1 MSLFIPYKREDA
13 DVKSESEDLPEI
25 KDNGDFRDKS
35 RSEIQVNMKKLFVL
49 LFLVVPCAAWAQD
62 TIVLQS
68 VEVNADAIRRNQTET
83 AMERKIDTAL
93 LKRLNTTTMSQLLIQ
108 HSPVFIKTYGPG
120 GIATASFRGTTASH
134 TLVLWNGFQLNAP
147 TLGQVDFSTIPVF
160 MTEQVA
166 LKWGS
171 GTSAN
176 SGGLGGTVNIE
187 TNQHFGEKLILD
199 LKQTYGSFNTFGSYI
214 TAGYS
219 WASHLLRVKA
229 YRTSSDND
237 FEYNNIGVI
246 PHQVMKQKNGEFI
259 DYGLMPEYQ
268 WRFRNSLITIVS
280 WNQWNDR
287 NCPQI
292 MPNVNNDNT
301 KEYTENGYSRNFV
314 SCKTYWQSG
323 KIEIKS
329 AYFYE
334 KQHYFLE
341 SYTDIGTP
349 VTSINSKNDAN
360 VFHQIA
366 DLNQDLYKSWK
377 LNAKVQYDH
386 EQVTSNNYD
395 GIKDRNLLSF
405 YAAVAGKLV
414 KPLDLRLT
422 LRNDLVDWQ
431 SAGFFPTATLS
442 YSSLFVKGLKINAG
456 YSHNFRNPS
465 LNDLYWNPGGN
476 PDLKPE
482 TGKTI
487 DGNIMY
493 SRNFGRFSME
503 SSLGSYY
510 SKVKDWIQW
519 VPTTYRYWV
528 PENVNTVL
536 AYGVEA
542 HLKLNYDL
550 ADWHF
555 SVSGNYVY
563 SHTTDESGL
572 QLIYIPLHHANAFA
586 EVKWRTWN
594 MTYTLEYTG
603 ERKTSMNANEFY
615 GFQLNP
621 YALLHLSLGKRIGK
635 FYIDMKINNI
645 TDVDYMAVLWRAM
658 PGRSYEVG
666 LNYKF

>member
-1 MSLFIPYKREDA
+1 
-13 DVKSESEDLPEI
+13 
-25 KDNGDFRDKS
+25 
-35 RSEIQVNMKKLFVL
+35 MKKLCVL
-49 LFLVVPCAAWAQD
+49 LFLLVSYAVMAQD

-68 VEVNADAIRRNQTET
+68 VEVNATAIRKNQAET
-83 AMERKIDTAL
+83 AMERKMDTAL
-93 LKRLNTTTMSQLLIQ
+93 LKRLNTITMSQLLIQ

-120 GIATASFRGTTASH
+120 GVATASFRGTTASH

-187 TNQHFGEKLILD
+187 TNQHFGEGLILD
-199 LKQTYGSFNTFGSYI
+199 LKQTYGSFNSFGSYI

-237 FEYNNIGVI
+237 FEYDNIGVI
-246 PHQVMKQKNGEFI
+246 PHQVMKQKNGEFV
-259 DYGLMPEYQ
+259 DYGVMPEYQ

-280 WNQWNDR
+280 WNQWSDR

-301 KEYTENGYSRNFV
+301 KEYTENGYSRNFI
-314 SCKTYWQSG
+314 SYKTYWNTG
-323 KIEIKS
+323 KIEVKS

-349 VTSINSKNDAN
+349 VTKINSINDAN
-360 VFHQIA
+360 IYHQIA
-366 DLNQDLYKSWK
+366 DLNQDLFKSWK
-377 LNAKVQYDH
+377 LNAKVQWDH
-386 EQVTSNNYD
+386 EQVKSNNYD
-395 GIKDRNLLSF
+395 GTKDRDMLSF
-405 YAAVAGKLV
+405 YAAVTGKV
-414 KPLDLRLT
+414 MKPLDLRLT
-422 LRNDLVDWQ
+422 LRNDWVDWT

-442 YSSLFVKGLKINAG
+442 YSFMYVKGLKINAG
-456 YSHNFRNPS
+456 YSHNYRNPS

-482 TGKTI
+482 NGRTL

-493 SRNFGRFSME
+493 SRTLGRFTVE
-503 SSLGSYY
+503 STLGTYY

-519 VPTTYRYWV
+519 VPTNWRYWV
-528 PENVNTVL
+528 PENVNTVT
-536 AYGVEA
+536 AYGAEV
-542 HLKLNYDL
+542 HLKISYFIN
-550 ADWHF
+550 DWNF
-555 SVSGNYVY
+555 SASGNYVY
-563 SHTTDESGL
+563 SHTTDETGY
-572 QLIYIPLHHANAFA
+572 QLMYIPLHHANAFA
-586 EVKWRTWN
+586 EVKWKTWN
-594 MTYTLEYTG
+594 MTYTMEYTG
-603 ERKTSMNANEFY
+603 RRKTQMDDEEVLA
-615 GFQLNP
+615 GRLDP
-621 YALLHLSLGKRIGK
+621 YTLHHVSLGKQIRK
-635 FYIDMKINNI
+635 FYAEFKINNL
-645 TDVDYMAVLWRAM
+645 TDVDYMAILWRAM
-658 PGRSYEVG
+658 PGRSYEVS

>member
-1 MSLFIPYKREDA
+1 MR
-13 DVKSESEDLPEI
+13 
-25 KDNGDFRDKS
+25 
-35 RSEIQVNMKKLFVL
+35 KLVVT
-49 LFLVVPCAAWAQD
+49 LFLLASYAMLAQD
-62 TIVLQS
+62 TIVLPA
-68 VEVNADAIRRNQTET
+68 VEVDAEAIRRNQAEA
-83 AMERKIDTAL
+83 AMELKMDTAI
-93 LKRLNTTTMSQLLIQ
+93 LKRLNTITMSQLLIQ

-120 GIATASFRGTTASH
+120 GVATASFRGTTASH
-134 TLVLWNGFQLNAP
+134 TLVLWNGFQINAP
-147 TLGQVDFSTIPVF
+147 SLGQVDFSTIPVY

-176 SGGLGGTVNIE
+176 SGGLGGVINIE
-187 TNQHFGEKLILD
+187 NNQHFGEGLILD

-246 PHQVMKQKNGEFI
+246 PHQVMKQKNGEYV

-268 WRFRNSLITIVS
+268 WRHRNSLITIVS
-280 WNQWNDR
+280 WNQWSDR

-301 KEYTENGYSRNFV
+301 KEYTENGYSRNFI
-314 SCKTYWQSG
+314 SYKTYWQTG
-323 KIEIKS
+323 KIEVKS

-349 VTSINSKNDAN
+349 VTQINSKNDAN
-360 VFHQIA
+360 VFHQIV
-366 DLNQDLYKSWK
+366 DLNQNLYKSWK
-377 LNAKVQYDH
+377 LNAKIQYDY
-386 EQVTSNNYD
+386 EEVSSNNYK
-395 GIKDRNLLSF
+395 GIKDRDILSF
-405 YAAVAGKLV
+405 YAALTGNIV
-414 KPLDLRLT
+414 KPLDVRLT
-422 LRNDLVDWQ
+422 LRNDLVDWE
-431 SAGFFPTATLS
+431 SKGFFPTATLS

-456 YSHNFRNPS
+456 YSHNYRNPS

-476 PDLKPE
+476 ENLKPE
-482 TGKTI
+482 DGRTL
-487 DGNIMY
+487 DGNISY
-493 SRNFGRFSME
+493 SRTFGGFSVE
-503 SSLGSYY
+503 STLGTYY
-510 SKVKDWIQW
+510 SQVKDWIQW

-528 PENVNTVL
+528 PENVNTVV
-536 AYGVEA
+536 AYGAEA
-542 HLKLNYDL
+542 HLKLNYMYR
-550 ADWHF
+550 DWNF

-563 SHTTDESGL
+563 SHTTDESGM

-594 MTYTLEYTG
+594 MTYTMEYTG

-621 YALLHLSLGKRIGK
+621 YTLHHVSLGKQIYR
-635 FYIDMKINNI
+635 FYAEFRINNL
-645 TDVDYMAVLWRAM
+645 TNVEYMAVLWRPM
-658 PGRSYEVG
+658 PGRSYEIS

>member
-1 MSLFIPYKREDA
+1 
-13 DVKSESEDLPEI
+13 
-25 KDNGDFRDKS
+25 
-35 RSEIQVNMKKLFVL
+35 MKKLFVL
-49 LFLVVPCAAWAQD
+49 LFLVVSFAAMAQD

-68 VEVNADAIRRNQTET
+68 VEVNADAIRKNQAET
-83 AMERKIDTAL
+83 AMERKMDTAL
-93 LKRLNTTTMSQLLIQ
+93 LKRLNTITMSQLLIQ

-120 GIATASFRGTTASH
+120 GVATASFRGTTASH

-187 TNQHFGEKLILD
+187 TNQHFGEGLILD
-199 LKQTYGSFNTFGSYI
+199 LKQTYGSFNSFGSYI

-246 PHQVMKQKNGEFI
+246 PHQVMKQKNADFV

-280 WNQWNDR
+280 WNQWSDR

-292 MPNVNNDNT
+292 MPNVNNSST
-301 KEYTENGYSRNFV
+301 KEYTENGYSRNFI
-314 SCKTYWQSG
+314 SYKTYWNTG

-341 SYTDIGTP
+341 SYTSIGTP

-360 VFHQIA
+360 VLHEIV
-366 DLNQDLYKSWK
+366 DVNQDLYKSWK
-377 LNAKVQYDH
+377 LNAKVQFDY
-386 EQVTSNNYD
+386 EQVTSNNYK
-395 GIKDRNLLSF
+395 GIKDRNTLSL
-405 YAAVAGKLV
+405 YAALIGKLL
-414 KPLDLRLT
+414 KPIDLRLT
-422 LRNDLVDWQ
+422 LRNDLVDGE
-431 SAGFFPTATLS
+431 SAGLFPTATVS
-442 YSSLFVKGLKINAG
+442 YSFIYVNGLKLNVG
-456 YSHNFRNPS
+456 YSHNYRSPS

-482 TGKTI
+482 KGHTV
-487 DGNIMY
+487 DGNLMY
-493 SRNFGRFSME
+493 SADFGDFSLE
-503 SSLGSYY
+503 SQFGLYY
-510 SKVKDWIQW
+510 SEISDWIQW

-528 PENVNTVL
+528 PENVATVI
-536 AYGVEA
+536 AYGVET
-542 HLKLNYDL
+542 HLKLNYNIYN
-550 ADWHF
+550 WKF

-563 SHTTDESGL
+563 SNTTDKRGL

-586 EVKWRTWN
+586 EAKWKTWN
-594 MTYTLEYTG
+594 FTYTMEYTG

-615 GFQLNP
+615 GFRLMP
-621 YALLHLSLGKRIGK
+621 YTLHHVSLGKQIKK
-635 FYIDMKINNI
+635 FNIEFKVNNI
-645 TDVDYMAVLWRAM
+645 TDEEYMAILWRAM
-658 PGRSYEVG
+658 PGRSYEVS
-666 LNYKF
+666 LSFKL

>member
-1 MSLFIPYKREDA
+1 MR
-13 DVKSESEDLPEI
+13 
-25 KDNGDFRDKS
+25 
-35 RSEIQVNMKKLFVL
+35 KLVVT
-49 LFLVVPCAAWAQD
+49 LFLLASYAVLAQD
-62 TIVLQS
+62 TIMLPT
-68 VEVNADAIRRNQTET
+68 VEVDAEAIRRNQAEA
-83 AMERKIDTAL
+83 AMELKMDTAL
-93 LKRLNTTTMSQLLIQ
+93 LKRLNTITMSQLLIQ

-120 GIATASFRGTTASH
+120 GVATASFRGTTASH
-134 TLVLWNGFQLNAP
+134 TLVLWNGFQINAP
-147 TLGQVDFSTIPVF
+147 SLGQVDFSTIPVY

-176 SGGLGGTVNIE
+176 SGGLGGVINIDN
-187 TNQHFGEKLILD
+187 NQHFGEGLILD

-229 YRTSSDND
+229 YRASSDND

-246 PHQVMKQKNGEFI
+246 PHQVMKQKNGEYV

-268 WRFRNSLITIVS
+268 WRRRNSLITIVS
-280 WNQWNDR
+280 WNQWSDR

-301 KEYTENGYSRNFV
+301 KEYTENGYSRNFI
-314 SCKTYWQSG
+314 SYKNYWQTG
-323 KIEIKS
+323 KIEVKS

-349 VTSINSKNDAN
+349 VTQINSKNDAN
-360 VFHQIA
+360 IFHQIA

-377 LNAKVQYDH
+377 LNAKIQYDY
-386 EQVTSNNYD
+386 EQVSSNNYK
-395 GIKDRNLLSF
+395 GLKDRNILSF
-405 YAAVAGKLV
+405 YAALTGNIV
-414 KPLDLRLT
+414 KPLDIRLT
-422 LRNDLVDWQ
+422 LRNDWVDWE
-431 SAGFFPTATLS
+431 SKGFFPTATLS

-456 YSHNFRNPS
+456 YSHNYRNPS

-482 TGKTI
+482 DGRTF
-487 DGNIMY
+487 DGNISY
-493 SRNFGRFSME
+493 ARTFGGFSVE
-503 SSLGSYY
+503 STLGTYY
-510 SKVKDWIQW
+510 SNVNDWIQW

-528 PENVNTVL
+528 PENVETVV

-542 HLKLNYDL
+542 HLKLNYL
-550 ADWHF
+550 YRDWKF

-563 SHTTDESGL
+563 SHTTDDSGQ

-586 EVKWRTWN
+586 EVKWKTWN
-594 MTYTLEYTG
+594 MTYTMEYTG

-621 YALLHLSLGKRIGK
+621 YTLQHVSLGKQIKR
-635 FYIDMKINNI
+635 FYAEFRINNI
-645 TDVDYMAVLWRAM
+645 FDVEYMAVLWRPM
-658 PGRSYEVG
+658 PGRSYEIS

>member
-1 MSLFIPYKREDA
+1 
-13 DVKSESEDLPEI
+13 
-25 KDNGDFRDKS
+25 
-35 RSEIQVNMKKLFVL
+35 MKKLFVL
-49 LFLVVPCAAWAQD
+49 LFLVVSFAAMAQD

-68 VEVNADAIRRNQTET
+68 VEVSADAIRRNQAET
-83 AMERKIDTAL
+83 AMERKMDTAL
-93 LKRLNTTTMSQLLIQ
+93 LKRLNTITMSQLLIQ

-120 GIATASFRGTTASH
+120 GVATASFRGTTASH

-187 TNQHFGEKLILD
+187 TSQHFGEGLLLD

-246 PHQVMKQKNGEFI
+246 PHQVMKQKNGEWV

-280 WNQWNDR
+280 WNQWSDR

-292 MPNVNNDNT
+292 MPNVNSDT

-314 SCKTYWQSG
+314 SYKTYWQTG
-323 KIEIKS
+323 KIEMKS

-349 VTSINSKNDAN
+349 VTQINSKNDAN
-360 VFHQIA
+360 IFHQIF

-377 LNAKVQYDH
+377 LNAKIQYDH

-395 GIKDRNLLSF
+395 GLKDRDILSF
-405 YAAVAGKLV
+405 YAAVTGKLL

-422 LRNDLVDWQ
+422 LRNDWIDWE

-442 YSSLFVKGLKINAG
+442 YSCIYLKGLKINAG
-456 YSHNFRNPS
+456 YSHNFRSPS

-482 TGKTI
+482 NGRTL
-487 DGNIMY
+487 DGNLMY
-493 SRNFGRFSME
+493 SRSFGRFSVE
-503 SSLGSYY
+503 STIGTYY
-510 SKVKDWIQW
+510 SEVKDWIQW

-528 PENVNTVL
+528 PENVNTVT
-536 AYGVEA
+536 AYGAEA
-542 HLKLNYDL
+542 HLKLNYFIN
-550 ADWHF
+550 DWKF

-563 SHTTDESGL
+563 SHTTDESGQ

-586 EVKWRTWN
+586 EVRWRTWN
-594 MTYTLEYTG
+594 MTYTMEYTG

-621 YALLHLSLGKRIGK
+621 YTLHHVSLGKQIKK
-635 FYIDMKINNI
+635 FYAEFKINNI
-645 TDVDYMAVLWRAM
+645 TDVEYMAVLWRPM
-658 PGRSYEVG
+658 PGRNYEIS

>member
-1 MSLFIPYKREDA
+1 
-13 DVKSESEDLPEI
+13 
-25 KDNGDFRDKS
+25 
-35 RSEIQVNMKKLFVL
+35 MKKLFVL
-49 LFLVVPCAAWAQD
+49 LFLVVSFAAMAQD

-68 VEVNADAIRRNQTET
+68 VEVNADAIRKNQAEV
-83 AMERKIDTAL
+83 AMERKMDTAL
-93 LKRLNTTTMSQLLIQ
+93 LKRLNTITMSQLLIQ

-120 GIATASFRGTTASH
+120 GVATASFRGTTASH

-187 TNQHFGEKLILD
+187 TNQHFGEGLILD
-199 LKQTYGSFNTFGSYI
+199 LKQTYGSFNSFGSYI

-246 PHQVMKQKNGEFI
+246 PHQVMKQKNGEYV

-280 WNQWNDR
+280 WNQWSDR

-292 MPNVNNDNT
+292 MPNVNNSST
-301 KEYTENGYSRNFV
+301 KEYTENGYSRNFI
-314 SCKTYWQSG
+314 SYKTYWNTG

-341 SYTDIGTP
+341 SYTSIGTP

-360 VFHQIA
+360 VLHEIV
-366 DLNQDLYKSWK
+366 DVNQDLYKSWK
-377 LNAKVQYDH
+377 LNAKVQFDY
-386 EQVTSNNYD
+386 EQVTSNNYK
-395 GIKDRNLLSF
+395 GIKDRNTLSL
-405 YAAVAGKLV
+405 YAALIGKLL
-414 KPLDLRLT
+414 KPIDLRLT
-422 LRNDLVDWQ
+422 LRNDLVDGE
-431 SAGFFPTATLS
+431 SAGLFPTATVS
-442 YSSLFVKGLKINAG
+442 YSFIYVNGLRLNVG
-456 YSHNFRNPS
+456 YSHNYRNPS

-482 TGKTI
+482 KGHTV
-487 DGNIMY
+487 DGNLDY
-493 SRNFGRFSME
+493 SRKFGNFSVE
-503 SSLGSYY
+503 SKIGAYY
-510 SKVKDWIQW
+510 SEISDWIQW

-528 PENVNTVL
+528 PENVATVV
-536 AYGVEA
+536 AYGVET
-542 HLKLNYDL
+542 HLKLDYDIYN
-550 ADWHF
+550 WKF

-563 SHTTDESGL
+563 SNTTDKRGL

-586 EVKWRTWN
+586 EAKWKTWDL
-594 MTYTLEYTG
+594 TYTLEYTG

-615 GFQLNP
+615 GFRLMP
-621 YALLHLSLGKRIGK
+621 YTLHHVSLGKQINK
-635 FYIDMKINNI
+635 FNIEFKVNNI
-645 TDVDYMAVLWRAM
+645 TDEEYMAILWRAM
-658 PGRSYEVG
+658 PGRSYEIS
-666 LNYKF
+666 LSYKL

>member
-1 MSLFIPYKREDA
+1 
-13 DVKSESEDLPEI
+13 
-25 KDNGDFRDKS
+25 
-35 RSEIQVNMKKLFVL
+35 MKKLFVL
-49 LFLVVPCAAWAQD
+49 LFLVVSFAAMAQD

-68 VEVNADAIRRNQTET
+68 VEVSADAIRRNQAET
-83 AMERKIDTAL
+83 AMERKMDTAL
-93 LKRLNTTTMSQLLIQ
+93 LKRLNTITMSQLLIQ

-120 GIATASFRGTTASH
+120 GVATASFRGTTASH

-176 SGGLGGTVNIE
+176 SGGLGGVINIE
-187 TNQHFGEKLILD
+187 NTQHFGEGLILD
-199 LKQTYGSFNTFGSYI
+199 LKQTYGSFNSFGSYI

-229 YRTSSDND
+229 YRTSSNND

-246 PHQVMKQKNGEFI
+246 PHQVMKQKNGEFV

-280 WNQWNDR
+280 WNQWSDR

-292 MPNVNNDNT
+292 MPNVNNSST
-301 KEYTENGYSRNFV
+301 KEYTENGYSRNFI
-314 SCKTYWQSG
+314 SYKTYWQTG

-349 VTSINSKNDAN
+349 VTKINSINDAN
-360 VFHQIA
+360 VFHQII
-366 DLNQDLYKSWK
+366 DLNQDVYKSWK
-377 LNAKVQYDH
+377 LNAKVQWDH
-386 EQVTSNNYD
+386 EQVSSNNYN
-395 GIKDRNLLSF
+395 GIKDRDIMSF
-405 YAAVAGKLV
+405 YAAMTGKLL

-422 LRNDLVDWQ
+422 LRNDLVDWV

-442 YSSLFVKGLKINAG
+442 YSCIFVKGLKINAG
-456 YSHNFRNPS
+456 YSHNYRNPS

-476 PDLKPE
+476 PDLRPE
-482 TGKTI
+482 NGKTV
-487 DGNIMY
+487 DGNMAF
-493 SRNFGRFSME
+493 SKKFGRFSLE
-503 SSLGSYY
+503 SQLGAYY
-510 SKVKDWIQW
+510 SEVKDWIQW

-528 PENVNTVL
+528 PENVATVI
-536 AYGVEA
+536 AYGSEV
-542 HLKLNYDL
+542 HLKLNYHIYH
-550 ADWHF
+550 WKF

-563 SHTTDESGL
+563 SHTTDESGQ
-572 QLIYIPLHHANAFA
+572 QLIYIPWHHANAFA
-586 EVKWRTWN
+586 EARWKMLYLN
-594 MTYTLEYTG
+594 YTMEYSG

-615 GFQLNP
+615 GFRLLP
-621 YALLHLSLGKRIGK
+621 YTLHHVAIGAQVRR
-635 FYIDMKINNI
+635 FNVEFKINNI

-658 PGRSYEVG
+658 PGRSFEIS
-666 LNYKF
+666 LNYKL